1 MLVGPAKR
9 VKPFG
14 AAQGCGLASLTSCGS
29 CSSSVAQEP
38 ELCPLQ
44 LPSFS
49 SMKRLFPGMPS
60 PGGALCLAGKQ
71 SCCPGMDPGTQKLV
85 FDKPWER
92 LESLC
97 KEGEPGPVP
106 RGQPALH
113 TTAGCE
119 QLPLGSA
126 AGAKGQPGTLC
137 SSCRRIRRVG
147 AAGAGALLPPDKGP
161 QGWLCHPSPHR
172 RELITLISGHVG
184 PAGFSSDE
192 GPPKDSRLG
201 LLLPWNDGLSAC
213 ACLSS
218 LAAGALGQ
226 GAANCLQ
233 SDKMKH
239 ILQLQIN

>member
-92 LESLC
+92 LESLR

-126 AGAKGQPGTLC
+126 AGAKGQPGTLLLQEDKE
-137 SSCRRIRRVG
+137 SGSCWGRGSAASRQGTTGMALSPLPSPQRAHHSHLRPRGTCWLFLRRG
-147 AAGAGALLPPDKGP
+147 TTKGLQAGAPPP
-161 QGWLCHPSPHR
+161 L
-172 RELITLISGHVG
+172 E
-184 PAGFSSDE
+184 
-192 GPPKDSRLG
+192 
-201 LLLPWNDGLSAC
+201 
-213 ACLSS
+213 
-218 LAAGALGQ
+218 
-226 GAANCLQ
+226 
-233 SDKMKH
+233 
-239 ILQLQIN
+239 